1 MSETFSRSLMKTIVW
16 RVLATIITFI
26 VVYVFTG
33 HLGDASIITITAATF
48 LAIGYYF
55 HERMWDKIH
64 WGRRKKVYS
73 K

>member
-1 MSETFSRSLMKTIVW
+1 MSETFSRSLIKTVVW
-16 RVLATIITFI
+16 RILATIITFI
-26 VVYVFTG
+26 VVFVFTG
-33 HLGDASIITITAATF
+33 SLGDASTITLIAATL

-55 HERMWDKIH
+55 HERAWDKIE